1 MRARVGIVVLLLA
14 LAGAGL
20 AGAQGTTSRLVG
32 QVVDST
38 GGVLP
43 GVTVT
48 LTNDATG
55 VSFTTVTTG
64 AGAYVFE
71 ALPSGSYTVKFELQG
86 FKTFVS
92 QGNRVVV
99 GQPTSVDAQLAPG
112 ELAETVQVT
121 GRSEVVQTTNSG
133 NLGSV
138 VDQKTIE
145 AFPLVSGGGRGRN
158 PLDMVLIQPG
168 VVSGAN
174 TGGGTHVNGARDR
187 SWNYTLD
194 GIDTNETSAGG
205 SNFSPL
211 RTNPDSLSEFKI
223 LTGNTT
229 AEFGRNS
236 GGQVAMITRSGSNQY
251 RGTAF
256 YFLRRPDLNANEWEY
271 NVQGLPKR
279 QENQDIYG
287 FSIGGPIRKN
297 KLFFFGNLQ
306 MLRADRTVAT
316 TSTVYTD
323 SARKGLWRYV
333 IGGRNQPAGVPGASV
348 DSSGNVLPGVQIG
361 TYSIP
366 LNDPAGAGL
375 NQSIQQQL
383 AKMGSPNTFTTGDGL
398 NTAGLLFNAL
408 EEEKQYDSTIRMD
421 YAFSNRHYFFGRVS
435 WGQQDTYCDSANG
448 GLARYP
454 GGGCIV
460 NTYRSPLNYALS
472 WRWNPA
478 GNVVNEFVFG
488 QNHFFF
494 DFQIPT
500 ADPKLYTYL
509 STPVTMP
516 DTYDYGNK
524 RTLNTWQFVDNL
536 TWVTGPH
543 SLKFGLNMRFQSHQD
558 TRGSIGAYNAS
569 PYLDFSTTYN
579 TVDLTAFKIPTDI
592 NTTYDRGPLLSSIN
606 FQLGRVGGLYQSF
619 VSNSSASA
627 YAPGGTLFD
636 FTANYP
642 EIDLFAQD
650 TWRISRNLTMDLGF
664 RWEMKMAPSNPDD
677 LIRHP
682 DQLVRVGA
690 PGTSTLKWVTGSLY
704 DDDINNFGPSI
715 GASWDP
721 KGDGKSVIRGNYRLA
736 YDRINTF
743 VFSSAI
749 FQSIPGITASI
760 ANTEYGTS
768 GGRLTGSLPSLQP
781 TVPPT
786 DFIQPPATGSSTM
799 RVVDPDFQSPMTHGW
814 AISYQREL
822 FNQATVFEAAYVG
835 RRAEHLFGAYNVN
848 QAEIFTNGF
857 VDAFNVVKAG
867 GESPLMNQLLAPHS
881 AKPASMTGSQWVRSQ
896 YASSLA
902 LNSVAGLAATFATRV
917 QGGQALAVLAG
928 FSPYFF
934 YPYPQFLGGVNV
946 IDSNDY
952 SRYNSLQLKL
962 ERRFRQGYGWLVGY
976 TLARSKDT
984 RSFDPAFTVVGTANA
999 QSASSTPFDINN
1011 RDLNYARSDFDR
1023 LHSFQGTVTMELP
1036 FGQGK
1041 AIGGGAQGVL
1051 QQIIGG
1057 WETAAAITWQSGRPF
1072 TIYSGSNT
1080 LSNVVQT
1087 PADCSGCTPDMGY
1100 IHDEGGLVWF
1110 IDKDGRAMYSTPAAG
1125 QFGSSGRNSLTGP
1138 QWFNVSLSLVKRIKW
1153 GNTQSVEVRADA
1165 LNLTNTPSFG
1175 LPTATITSSTFGRIY
1190 NSVSSYSRKII
1201 LGFKYSF

>member
-1 MRARVGIVVLLLA
+1 MRLRIGVALLLLSVA
-14 LAGAGL
+14 VASTVA
-20 AGAQGTTSRLVG
+20 AQGTTSRLVG
-32 QVVDST
+32 QVTDAT

-55 VSFTTVTTG
+55 VTFTNVTTG
-64 AGAYVFE
+64 AGTYVFE
-71 ALPSGSYTVKFELQG
+71 ALPSGSYSVKFELQG

-92 QGNRVVV
+92 RANRVVV
-99 GQPTSVDAQLAPG
+99 GQPTTVDAQLG
-112 ELAETVQVT
+112 TGDLAETVQVT
-121 GRSEVVQTTNSG
+121 GRTEVVQTTNSG
-133 NLGSV
+133 NIGSV
-138 VDQKTIE
+138 IDQKTIE
-145 AFPLVSGGGRGRN
+145 AFPLVSGSGRGRN

-211 RTNPDSLSEFKI
+211 RTNPDALSEFKI
-223 LTGNTT
+223 LTGNAT

-236 GGQVAMITRSGSNQY
+236 GGQVAMITRSGTNRF
-251 RGTAF
+251 RGTGF
-256 YFLRRPDLNANEWEY
+256 YFMRRPELNANEWES
-271 NVQGLPKR
+271 NLQGLPKR
-279 QENQDIYG
+279 KENQDIYG
-287 FSIGGPIRKN
+287 FSFGGPIQKN

-306 MLRADRTVAT
+306 MLRAKRTVSV
-316 TSTVYTD
+316 TSSVYTD
-323 SARKGLWRYV
+323 TARRGLWRYV
-333 IGGRNQPAGVPGASV
+333 VGGRNQPFGVAGASV
-348 DSSGNVLPGVQIG
+348 DSAGNVVPGLQIG

-366 LNDPAGAGL
+366 TNDPAALGL

-383 AKMGSPNTFTTGDGL
+383 AKMPSPNVFTTGDGL
-398 NTAGLLFNAL
+398 NTAGHLFETP
-408 EEEKQYDSTIRMD
+408 EEEKQYDSTIRVD
-421 YAFSNRHYFFGRVS
+421 YAFNNQHYFFGRAS
-435 WGQQDTYCDSANG
+435 WGRQDTFCDSANG
-448 GLARYP
+448 GLARFP
-454 GGGCIV
+454 GGDCIV
-460 NTYRSPLNYALS
+460 NTYRSPLNYAVS
-472 WRWNPA
+472 WRWNPG

-500 ADPKLYTYL
+500 ADPKVYTYL

-516 DTYDYGNK
+516 DTYDFGNK

-543 SLKFGLNMRFQSHQD
+543 SLKFGLNMRFGSHQD
-558 TRGSIGAYNAS
+558 TRGSIGSYNAA
-569 PYLDFSTTYN
+569 PYLDFSTSVN
-579 TVDLTAFKIPTDI
+579 TVDLTTFKIPTDI
-592 NTTYDRGPLLSSIN
+592 NTTFDRGPLLSSVN
-606 FQLGRVGGLYQSF
+606 FLLGRVGTLSQGF
-619 VSNSSASA
+619 VASGDV

-636 FTANYP
+636 FTATYP

-664 RWEMKMAPSNPDD
+664 RWEMKLTPTNPDG
-677 LIRHP
+677 LISRP

-690 PGTSTLKWVTGSLY
+690 PGSSTLKWVTGSLY

-721 KGDGKSVIRGNYRLA
+721 KGDGRSVIRGNYRLA

-749 FQSIPGITASI
+749 FQSIPGITASV
-760 ANTEYGTS
+760 ANTEYGTA
-768 GGRLTGSLPSLQP
+768 GGRLTGTLPTLQP
-781 TVPPT
+781 TVTPGA
-786 DFIQPPATGSSTM
+786 FVQPPATGSSSM

-822 FNQATVFEAAYVG
+822 FNQATIFEAAYIG

-848 QAEIFTNGF
+848 QAELVSNGF
-857 VDAFNVVKAG
+857 LEAFNIVKAG

-881 AKPASMTGSQWVRSQ
+881 AKPASQTGSQWVRSNF
-896 YASSLA
+896 ASSLT
-902 LNSVAGLAATFATRV
+902 LNPVAGLASTFATRV
-917 QGGQALAVLAG
+917 QGGVALPVLAG

-952 SRYNSLQLKL
+952 SRYNALQLKL

-999 QSASSTPFDINN
+999 QSASSTPFDIKN

-1023 LHSFQGTVTMELP
+1023 LHSLQTTFVVELP

-1041 AIGGGAQGVL
+1041 AVGGGAEGVL

-1087 PADCSGCTPDMGY
+1087 PADCSGCASDLGY
-1100 IHDEGGLVWF
+1100 VHDEGGLVWF
-1110 IDKDGRAMYSTPAAG
+1110 IDAEGRAKYTTPAAG

-1138 QWFNVSLSLVKRIKW
+1138 RWFNVSLSLVKRIKW
-1153 GNTQSVEVRADA
+1153 GTTQSVEVRADA

-1175 LPTATITSSTFGRIY
+1175 LPTATATSATFGRIY
-1190 NSVSSYSRKII
+1190 DSVSSFSRKII

>member
-1 MRARVGIVVLLLA
+1 LIAA
-14 LAGAGL
+14 LAA
-20 AGAQGTTSRLVG
+20 ASTAAAQGTTSRLVG
-32 QVVDST
+32 QVTDAT

-48 LTNDATG
+48 LTNDATA
-55 VSFTTVTTG
+55 VTFATVTTG
-64 AGAYVFE
+64 AGTYAFE
-71 ALPSGSYTVKFELQG
+71 ALPSGSYSVKFELQG

-92 QGNRVVV
+92 QANRVVV
-99 GQPTSVDAQLAPG
+99 GQPTTVDAQLAPG
-112 ELAETVQVT
+112 EIAETVQVM
-121 GRSEVVQTTNSG
+121 GRTEVVQTTNSG

-138 VDQKTIE
+138 IDQKTIE
-145 AFPLVSGGGRGRN
+145 AFPLVSGSGRGRN
-158 PLDMVLIQPG
+158 PLDMVLVQPG

-187 SWNYTLD
+187 SWNFTLD

-205 SNFSPL
+205 GNFSPL
-211 RTNPDSLSEFKI
+211 RTNPDALSEFKI
-223 LTGNTT
+223 LTGNAT

-236 GGQVAMITRSGSNQY
+236 GGQVAMITRSGTNRY
-251 RGTAF
+251 RGTGF
-256 YFLRRPDLNANEWEY
+256 YFMRRPELNANEWES

-279 QENQDIYG
+279 KENQDIYG
-287 FSIGGPIRKN
+287 FSLGGPIQKN

-306 MLRADRTVAT
+306 VLRAKRTVSV

-323 SARKGLWRYV
+323 TAKRGLWRYV
-333 IGGRNQPAGVPGASV
+333 VGGRNQPAGVAGASV
-348 DSSGNVLPGVQIG
+348 DSAGNVVPGLQIG
-361 TYSIP
+361 TYSVP
-366 LNDPAGAGL
+366 LNDPAALGL
-375 NQSIQQQL
+375 NQAIQQQL
-383 AKMGSPNTFTTGDGL
+383 AKMPSPNVFTTGDGL
-398 NTAGLLFNAL
+398 NTAGLLFETP
-408 EEEKQYDSTIRMD
+408 EEEKQYDATIRVD
-421 YAFSNRHYFFGRVS
+421 YAFNNRHYLFGRVS

-454 GGGCIV
+454 GGDCIV

-488 QNHFFF
+488 QNNFFF

-500 ADPKLYTYL
+500 ADPRTYTYL
-509 STPVTMP
+509 STPVTVP
-516 DTYDYGNK
+516 ETFDFGNK
-524 RTLNTWQFVDNL
+524 RTLNTWQVVNNL
-536 TWVTGPH
+536 TWVAGPH
-543 SLKFGLNMRFQSHQD
+543 SLKFGVNMRFGSHQD
-558 TRGSIGAYNAS
+558 TRGSIGSANAS
-569 PYLDFSTTYN
+569 PYLDFSTGIN

-592 NTTYDRGPLLSSIN
+592 NTTFDRGPLLSSVN
-606 FQLGRVGGLYQSF
+606 FLLGRVGNLSQGF
-619 VSNSSASA
+619 VASGNT

-636 FTANYP
+636 FTATYP
-642 EIDLFAQD
+642 EVDLFAQD

-677 LIRHP
+677 LIRRP

-690 PGTSTLKWVTGSLY
+690 PASSTLKWVSGSLY
-704 DDDINNFGPSI
+704 DDDIDNFGPSV
-715 GASWDP
+715 GLAWDP
-721 KGDGKSVIRGNYRLA
+721 KGDGRSVIRGNYRLA

-749 FQSIPGITASI
+749 FQSIPGITANVT
-760 ANTEYGTS
+760 NTAYGTS
-768 GGRLTGSLPSLQP
+768 GGRLTGTLPDLQP
-781 TVPPT
+781 TVSPQ
-786 DFIQPPATGSSTM
+786 DFIQPPATGSSSM
-799 RVVDPDFQSPMTHGW
+799 RVVDPEFQSPSTHGW

-822 FNQATVFEAAYVG
+822 FNQATVFEAAYIG

-848 QAEIFTNGF
+848 QAEIFSNGF
-857 VDAFNVVKAG
+857 LEAFNVVKAG

-881 AKPASMTGSQWVRSQ
+881 AKPASQTGSQWVRSQ
-896 YASSLA
+896 FASSLT
-902 LNSVAGLAATFATRV
+902 LNSVAGLASTFATRV
-917 QGGQALAVLAG
+917 QGGVALPVLAG

-952 SRYNSLQLKL
+952 SRYNALQLKL
-962 ERRFRQGYGWLVGY
+962 ERRFRDGYGWLIGY
-976 TLARSKDT
+976 TLARSNDT
-984 RSFDPAFTVVGTANA
+984 RSFDPAFTVVGTGNA

-1011 RDLNYARSDFDR
+1011 RELNYARSDFDR
-1023 LHSFQGTVTMELP
+1023 THSFQGTFVLELP

-1041 AIGGGAQGVL
+1041 AVAGGASGLL
-1051 QQIIGG
+1051 QQVIGG

-1087 PADCSGCTPDMGY
+1087 PADCSNCTSDMGY

-1125 QFGSSGRNSLTGP
+1125 KFGTSGRNSLTGP
-1138 QWFNVSLSLVKRIKW
+1138 QWFNVSFSLVKRVKW
-1153 GNTQSVEVRADA
+1153 GNSQSVEIRADA

-1175 LPTATITSSTFGRIY
+1175 LPTATTTSSTFGRIY
-1190 NSVSSYSRKII
+1190 NSVSSFSRKII

>member
-1 MRARVGIVVLLLA
+1 
-14 LAGAGL
+14 
-20 AGAQGTTSRLVG
+20 
-32 QVVDST
+32 
-38 GGVLP
+38 
-43 GVTVT
+43 
-48 LTNDATG
+48 
-55 VSFTTVTTG
+55 
-64 AGAYVFE
+64 VFE
-71 ALPSGSYTVKFELQG
+71 ALPSGSYTLRCELSG
-86 FKTFVS
+86 FKTFTS
-92 QGNRVVV
+92 KGNRVVI
-99 GQPTSVDAQLAPG
+99 GQPTVVDAQLSPG
-112 ELAETVQVT
+112 DLSETVQVT
-121 GRSEVVQTTNSG
+121 GRMETVQTANSG

-138 VDQKTIE
+138 IDQKTIE
-145 AFPLVSGGGRGRN
+145 AFPLVSGSGRGRN

-211 RTNPDSLSEFKI
+211 RTNPDALSEFKI

-236 GGQVAMITRSGSNQY
+236 GGQVAMITRSGTNLF

-256 YFLRRPDLNANEWEY
+256 YFMRRPGLNANEWEY

-279 QENQDIYG
+279 QENQDIFG
-287 FSIGGPIRKN
+287 GSFGGPLRRN
-297 KLFFFGNLQ
+297 KLFFFGNVQ
-306 MLRADRTVAT
+306 VLRADRTVAT

-323 SARKGLWRYV
+323 TAKRGIWRYV
-333 IGGRNQPAGVPGASV
+333 IGGRNQPAGVAGASV
-348 DSSGNVLPGVQIG
+348 DASGNVLPGVQIG

-366 LNDPAGAGL
+366 GNDPAGQGL
-375 NQSIQQQL
+375 NQSIQQML
-383 AKMGSPNTFTTGDGL
+383 AKMPSPNTFTTGDGL
-398 NTAGLLFNAL
+398 NTAGHLFNAL
-408 EEEKQYDSTIRMD
+408 EEEKQFDGTVRLD
-421 YAFSNRHYFFGRVS
+421 YAHSNAHYFFTRVS

-454 GGGCIV
+454 GGDCVV
-460 NTYRSPLNYALS
+460 NTYRSPVNYAVS
-472 WRWNPA
+472 WRWNPR

-494 DFQIPT
+494 DFQIPS
-500 ADPKLYTYL
+500 ADASRYTYL
-509 STPVTMP
+509 STPVTVP
-516 DTYDYGNK
+516 ETYDFGNK
-524 RTLNTWQFVDNL
+524 RTLNTWQFVNNL

-543 SLKFGLNMRFQSHQD
+543 SLKFGMNMRLQSHRD
-558 TRGSIGAYNAS
+558 SRGSIGSYNAG
-569 PYLDFSTTYN
+569 PYLDFSTGIN
-579 TVDLTAFKIPTDI
+579 TVDLAAFKIPGDI
-592 NTTYDRGPLLSSIN
+592 NTTFDRGPLLSSVN
-606 FQLGRVGGLYQSF
+606 FLLGRVGGLYQGF
-619 VSNSSASA
+619 VSEADASA

-642 EIDLFAQD
+642 ELDLFAQD
-650 TWRISRNLTMDLGF
+650 TWRLSRNLTVDLGL
-664 RWEMKMAPSNPDD
+664 RWEIKMAPTNPDD
-677 LIRHP
+677 LIRRP
-682 DQLVRVGA
+682 DQVVRVGA
-690 PGTSTLKWVTGSLY
+690 PASSTLKWVTGSLY
-704 DDDINNFGPSI
+704 DDDVNNLSPSI

-721 KGDGKSVIRGNYRLA
+721 RGDGKSVIRANYRLA
-736 YDRINTF
+736 FDRINTF

-760 ANTEYGTS
+760 ANTAYGTA
-768 GGRLTGSLPSLQP
+768 GGRLTGSLPGLQP
-781 TVPPT
+781 TGLPT
-786 DFIQPPATGSSTM
+786 DFLQPPATGSSSM
-799 RVVDPDFQSPMTHGW
+799 RVVDPDFESPMTHGW

-848 QAEIFTNGF
+848 QAEIFGNGF
-857 VDAFNVVKAG
+857 LEAFNTVKAG
-867 GESPLMNQLLAPHS
+867 GESALMNQLLAPHS
-881 AKPASMTGSQWVRSQ
+881 AKPSTMSGSQWVRSQ
-896 YASSLA
+896 YASLLA
-902 LNSVAGLAATFATRV
+902 LNSVAGLASTFATRV
-917 QGGQALAVLAG
+917 QGGVALPVLAG

-952 SRYNSLQLKL
+952 SRYHALQLKL
-962 ERRFRQGYGWLVGY
+962 ERRYRNGWGWLMGY

-999 QSASSTPFDINN
+999 QSASSTPFDIKN

-1023 LHSFQGTVTMELP
+1023 LHAFQGTFVLELP

-1041 AIGGGAQGVL
+1041 WIGGNATGLWQHL
-1051 QQIIGG
+1051 IGG

-1087 PADCSGCTPDMGY
+1087 PADCADCPPDLGY

-1110 IDKDGRAMYSTPAAG
+1110 IDAAGRAKYTTPAAG
-1125 QFGSSGRNSLTGP
+1125 KFGTSGRNSLTGP
-1138 QWFNVSLSLVKRIKW
+1138 RWFNVSLSLVKRVRF
-1153 GNTQSVEVRADA
+1153 GERQSVEIRADA

-1175 LPTATITSSTFGRIY
+1175 LPTATTTSTTFGRIY
-1190 NSVSSYSRKII
+1190 NSVSSFSRKII
-1201 LGFKYSF
+1201 LGFKYTF

>member
-1 MRARVGIVVLLLA
+1 MHVRVGVVALLVA
-14 LAGAGL
+14 LAVAGT
-20 AGAQGTTSRLVG
+20 AAAQGTTSRLVG
-32 QVVDST
+32 QVTDST
-38 GGVLP
+38 GAVLP
-43 GVTVT
+43 GVAVT
-48 LTNDATG
+48 LTNDGTG
-55 VSFTTVTTG
+55 VSFSTVTTA

-86 FKTFVS
+86 FKTLTS
-92 QGNRVVV
+92 KGNRVAI
-99 GQPTSVDAQLAPG
+99 GQPTSVDAQMDPG
-112 ELAETVQVT
+112 EMSETVQVT
-121 GRSEVVQTTNSG
+121 GRVETVQTANSG

-145 AFPLVSGGGRGRN
+145 SFPLVSGGGRGRN

-211 RTNPDSLSEFKI
+211 RANPDSLSEFKI

-229 AEFGRNS
+229 AEYGRNS
-236 GGQVAMITRSGSNQY
+236 GGQVAMITRSGTNEY

-256 YFLRRPDLNANEWEY
+256 YFLRRPELNANEWEY

-279 QENQDIYG
+279 KENQDIYG
-287 FSIGGPIRKN
+287 FSLGGPIQKN

-306 MLRADRTVAT
+306 VLRAKRTVSV

-323 SARKGLWRYV
+323 QAKKGLWRYV
-333 IGGRNQPAGVPGASV
+333 IGGRNQPAGVPGATV
-348 DSSGNVLPGVQIG
+348 DSSGNVLPGIQIG

-366 LNDPAGAGL
+366 ANDPAAQGL

-383 AKMGSPNTFTTGDGL
+383 AKMASPNTFTTGDGL
-398 NTAGLLFNAL
+398 NTAGLLFDAR
-408 EEEKQYDSTIRMD
+408 EEEKQHDGTIRVD

-435 WGQQDTYCDSANG
+435 WGQQNTFCDSANG

-454 GGGCIV
+454 DGGCIV
-460 NTYRSPLNYALS
+460 NTYRSPINYAAS

-500 ADPKLYTYL
+500 ADAKVYTYL

-536 TWVTGPH
+536 TWITGPH
-543 SLKFGLNMRFQSHQD
+543 SLKFGMNLRFQSHQD
-558 TRGSIGAYNAS
+558 TRGSIGSYNAS
-569 PYLDFSTTYN
+569 PYLDFLTSIN
-579 TVDLTAFKIPTDI
+579 TVDLTTFKIPTDI

-606 FQLGRVGGLYQSF
+606 FLLGRVGGLYQSF
-619 VSNSSASA
+619 VSNSSGSA
-627 YAPGGTLFD
+627 YAPGGSLFD
-636 FTANYP
+636 FTAKYP
-642 EIDLFAQD
+642 EMDFFAQD
-650 TWRISRNLTMDLGF
+650 TWRLGRNLTMDLGL
-664 RWEMKMAPSNPDD
+664 RWELKMTPTNPDN
-677 LIRHP
+677 LIRIP

-690 PGTSTLKWVTGSLY
+690 PASSTLKWVQGSLY
-704 DDDINNFGPSI
+704 GDDLNNIGPSA
-715 GASWDP
+715 GVSWDP
-721 KGDGKSVIRGNYRLA
+721 GGDGKSVIRGNYRLA

-760 ANTEYGTS
+760 ANTEYGTA

-781 TVPPT
+781 SVLPT
-786 DFIQPPATGSSTM
+786 DFIQPPATGSSSM
-799 RVVDPDFQSPMTHGW
+799 RVVDPDFQSPVTHGW

-822 FNQATVFEAAYVG
+822 FNQATIFEAAYVG
-835 RRAEHLFGAYNVN
+835 RKADNLFGAYNVN
-848 QAEIFTNGF
+848 QAELFSNGF
-857 VDAFNVVKAG
+857 LEAFNVVKAG
-867 GESPLMNQLLAPHS
+867 GESALMNQLLAPHS
-881 AKPASMTGSQWVRSQ
+881 SKPASMTGSQWVRSN
-896 YASSLA
+896 YASQLN
-902 LNSVAGLAATFATRV
+902 LNSVAGLASTFATRV
-917 QGGQALAVLAG
+917 QGGVALPVLAG

-934 YPYPQFLGGVNV
+934 YPYPQFLAGVNV

-962 ERRFRQGYGWLVGY
+962 ERRFRDGWGWLVGY

-999 QSASSTPFDINN
+999 QSASSTPFDIKN

-1023 LHSFQGTVTMELP
+1023 LHSLQATFVAELP

-1041 AIGGGAQGVL
+1041 AVGGDAQGVL

-1057 WETAAAITWQSGRPF
+1057 WQAAAAITWQSGRPF

-1087 PADCSGCTPDMGY
+1087 PADCSGCTSDMGY
-1100 IHDEGGLVWF
+1100 VHDEGGLVWY
-1110 IDKDGRAMYSTPAAG
+1110 IDQAGRAMYKTPAAG
-1125 QFGSSGRNSLTGP
+1125 KFGSSGRNSLTGP
-1138 QWFNVSLSLVKRIKW
+1138 QWFNVSATLSKRITW
-1153 GNTQSVEVRADA
+1153 GSRQSFEFRAEA

-1175 LPTATITSSTFGRIY
+1175 LPTATVTSSTFGRIY
-1190 NSVSSYSRKII
+1190 NSVSSYSRKIV
-1201 LGFKYSF
+1201 LGFKYYF